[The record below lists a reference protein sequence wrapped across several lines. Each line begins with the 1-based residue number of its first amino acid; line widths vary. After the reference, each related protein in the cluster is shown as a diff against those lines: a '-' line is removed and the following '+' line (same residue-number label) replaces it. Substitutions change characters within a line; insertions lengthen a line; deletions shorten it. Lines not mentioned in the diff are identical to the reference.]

1 MREAAAAERP
11 ASAGG
16 PGFIATA
23 FGAPPPAGGPPAGGS
38 PFAINLQ
45 PAVDLRELDDASL
58 HAALAKTPRDVP
70 ALLGVLDG
78 LTGGD
83 LAADL
88 PLSILSQVTEHVAAL
103 SKRKAPKLL
112 QQKRAFVR
120 GWHTDTRQ
128 LLGGNGAARR
138 RPDGSSATGPR
149 TPRRSSRSSTRG

>member
-1 MREAAAAERP
+1 MTS
-11 ASAGG
+11 ASGQSH
-16 PGFIATA
+16 T
-23 FGAPPPAGGPPAGGS
+23 
-38 PFAINLQ
+38 
-45 PAVDLRELDDASL
+45 

-128 LLGGNGAARR
+128 LLGGNGGIG
-138 RPDGSSATGPR
+138 DGLETPGWVKPGHPNPPSAHPFDT
-149 TPRRSSRSSTRG
+149 TK